1 MNLGTRPTC
10 ITCDN
15 PDVFL
20 SFSFTA
26 DCLEYL
32 PDGRLIVYYYC
43 TKCDTEFQT
52 VYIPQET
59 NIVSEE

>member
-1 MNLGTRPTC
+1 MNKPNC
-10 ITCDN
+10 PECDN
-15 PDVFL
+15 DNVFL

-43 TKCDTEFQT
+43 IKCDTEFQ
-52 VYIPQET
+52 VIYKPDEKS
-59 NIVSEE
+59 IVSEEC